1 MSVISVRKR
10 KGFKVWVRTF
20 RRTVDGGGDIAKG
33 TEDKATGSE
42 VMAKTMMMVMVMVW
56 VACIVVSDR

>member
-1 MSVISVRKR
+1 MRKR
-10 KGFKVWVRTF
+10 KGFRVWVRTY
-20 RRTVDGGGDIAKG
+20 RRMVDGGGDIAKG

-42 VMAKTMMMVMVMVW
+42 VMAKTMVMVMVMVMIW